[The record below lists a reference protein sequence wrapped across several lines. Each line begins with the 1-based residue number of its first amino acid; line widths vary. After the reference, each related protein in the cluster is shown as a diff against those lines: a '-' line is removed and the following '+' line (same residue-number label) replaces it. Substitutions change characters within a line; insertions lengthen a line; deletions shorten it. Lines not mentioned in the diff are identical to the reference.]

1 MVAKVAWLFRLN
13 IGPVLHMN
21 GRVQEL
27 LWGHTVILISPVLRV
42 RFCLRRI
49 KRSGYR
55 SIQTACSNVHH
66 ISKLSFRWL
75 LTEHHQV
82 NFWRT
87 TIYHQCGLLNFI
99 HFPTHSGNTFLQ
111 IGLRRGWRC
120 RRLCVDEHRD
130 SKMDHCNCFIR
141 LICNFFRGVTF
152 YMWKFSPCAQVL
164 FDSRLWF
171 NTEIFSRAPF
181 LNIVFQIWAY
191 ITSSKEHKVC
201 LARIVMYV
209 FRCWFT
215 NRWCLRLHIW
225 YVIAFPLYEQDFQR
239 AACAVH
245 FNRQRVMRLMR
256 HRGKG

>member
-152 YMWKFSPCAQVL
+152 YMWKFHL
-164 FDSRLWF
+164 LRKF
-171 NTEIFSRAPF
+171 FSTAGCGSIRKFFRALRF
-181 LNIVFQIWAY
+181 WTLCFRY
-191 ITSSKEHKVC
+191 GHTLLSSKSTRCAWRGSSFMFTDADSQIVDVYGFTFDMWS
-201 LARIVMYV
+201 LFRFTSRIFNEQPALYILIA
-209 FRCWFT
+209 
-215 NRWCLRLHIW
+215 NAWC
-225 YVIAFPLYEQDFQR
+225 V
-239 AACAVH
+239 
-245 FNRQRVMRLMR
+245 
-256 HRGKG
+256 

>member
-1 MVAKVAWLFRLN
+1 MRALSNLWSIRTDVRSVEAYREKC
-13 IGPVLHMN
+13 N
-21 GRVQEL
+21 G
-27 LWGHTVILISPVLRV
+27 
-42 RFCLRRI
+42 
-49 KRSGYR
+49 
-55 SIQTACSNVHH
+55 
-66 ISKLSFRWL
+66 KLL
-75 LTEHHQV
+75 LTVVMFITHQSYHFADYWQSIIKF

-87 TIYHQCGLLNFI
+87 TIFHQCGFYI
-99 HFPTHSGNTFLQ
+99 SNTFSNTFGETFP
-111 IGLRRGWRC
+111 IIRLRRGRRG
-120 RRLCVDEHRD
+120 RRLLCGWTQRFQKGTSLFGWFATFQNGSLQLFYSVDLQLFQRCYILYV
-130 SKMDHCNCFIR
+130 K
-141 LICNFFRGVTF
+141 V
-152 YMWKFSPCAQVL
+152 SPSAQVL

-191 ITSSKEHKVC
+191 IPFFKEHKAC
-201 LARIVMYV
+201 LTRIVIYV
-209 FRCWFT
+209 YRCWFT